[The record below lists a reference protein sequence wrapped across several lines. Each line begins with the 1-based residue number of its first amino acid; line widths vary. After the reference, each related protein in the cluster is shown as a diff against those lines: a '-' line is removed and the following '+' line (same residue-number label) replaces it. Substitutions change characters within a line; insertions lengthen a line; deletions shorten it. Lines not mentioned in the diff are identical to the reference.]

1 MSFNKINILASSI
14 LIYLVIYDFL
24 FFNLE
29 DIFNTKLYIL
39 KIFFELLALIMI
51 TVYFFYV
58 VKFFRFHK
66 SLVIVVGFIAFSIVY
81 GMVINKD
88 IVAVVKDFRLF
99 ILPILISFL
108 FYYVKIF
115 ESINIRKLINFY
127 IFISIMLILY
137 GFYEYIMFDGRLDS
151 IWRYEFLLQAK
162 KDINPDFLAHK
173 IVYQVLRDGSIRVA
187 SIFISALDW
196 AFYLSTFGILI
207 FIMILKLR
215 NLYFVPLFITIL
227 FSLYIAQVRTGF
239 ILLFLGIVIYFLIN
253 SRIKI
258 MRRLSFYVPVIAII
272 GTFLV
277 MLTGSSLNDTS
288 TLGRL
293 VQYLQLMNEFSVFG
307 SGMGKYAFDFDS
319 LYIYLFLTYG
329 VFSILFFYMQF
340 WIINKLIIINNN
352 LRKLDSKRY
361 EFILVQF
368 MIIYNLVSLYLFA
381 FQHTLGAPTYFIL
394 YFLSF
399 IVLSKANYKPKKE
412 VLCE

>member
-239 ILLFLGIVIYFLIN
+239 ILLFLGVVIYFLIN

>member
-58 VKFFRFHK
+58 TKFFRFHK

-81 GMVINKD
+81 GMIINKD

-115 ESINIRKLINFY
+115 ESINIRKLIIFY

-137 GFYEYIMFDGRLDS
+137 GFYEYIVFDGRLDS

-162 KDINPDFLAHK
+162 KDLNPDFSAHK

-207 FIMILKLR
+207 FIIIFKLR
-215 NLYFVPLFITIL
+215 NIYFIPLFITIL

-340 WIINKLIIINNN
+340 WIINKLIIVNNN
-352 LRKLDSKRY
+352 LRELHSKRY
-361 EFILVQF
+361 EFVLVQF

-399 IVLSKANYKPKKE
+399 IVLSKANYKPKRSA
-412 VLCE
+412 L

>member
-58 VKFFRFHK
+58 TKFFRFHK

-81 GMVINKD
+81 GMIINKD

-115 ESINIRKLINFY
+115 ESINIRKLIIFY

-137 GFYEYIMFDGRLDS
+137 GFYEYIVFDGRLDS

-162 KDINPDFLAHK
+162 KDINPDFSAHK

-207 FIMILKLR
+207 FIIIFKLR
-215 NLYFVPLFITIL
+215 NIYFIPLFITIL

-340 WIINKLIIINNN
+340 WIINKLIIVNNN
-352 LRKLDSKRY
+352 LRELHSKRY
-361 EFILVQF
+361 EFVLVQF

-399 IVLSKANYKPKKE
+399 IVLSKANYKPKRSA
-412 VLCE
+412 L

>member
-66 SLVIVVGFIAFSIVY
+66 SLVIIVGFIAFSIVY

-137 GFYEYIMFDGRLDS
+137 GFYEYIMFDGRLVS

-239 ILLFLGIVIYFLIN
+239 ILLFLGVVIYFLIN